1 MNRTL
6 HKAARRRA
14 FSLVEL
20 LVAILVI
27 GSLMSILLVALAKA
41 KVFTKSVSD
50 LQTALTVRTGV
61 EHFREE
67 FGFLPPM
74 VRERFTTPLAVEA
87 NPGQIA
93 VYSVRTPA
101 HLAFLRAMPVLD
113 PQNPFEDNRYSEYT
127 LGYYLAGSLGVNRGP
142 GINLPIDGVP
152 GPGMYSP
159 RSDGTFD
166 VPRDVEQA
174 ATGAAGASNRG
185 GKKYESFI
193 PVSGNGIKVV
203 NNPSDPLDVS
213 VRDGKNVAIRYYRW
227 EHNDGAQLVADMNVP
242 RIVARTPGTI
252 AGEILKPDR
261 DLTANV
267 KARDAQFAIVL
278 AGPNGVFGDE
288 DIAVITRALGGDTN
302 PPADEERRLRLEAE
316 KDNIV
321 EIGR

>member
-1 MNRTL
+1 MNRT
-6 HKAARRRA
+6 HAKPARRRA

-20 LVAILVI
+20 LVSILVI
-27 GSLMSILLVALAKA
+27 GSLLSILLVALAKA
-41 KVFTKSVSD
+41 KVFAGSTSD
-50 LQTALTVRTGV
+50 LQTALTVKTGV
-61 EHFREE
+61 EQFKQEV
-67 FGFLPPM
+67 GFLPPM

-87 NPGQIA
+87 TPGRIA

-113 PQNPFEDNRYSEYT
+113 PQNPFEDNRYSDYT
-127 LGYYLAGSLGVNRGP
+127 LAYYLAGSLGVNRGP
-142 GINLPIDGVP
+142 GMNLPIDGVP
-152 GPGMYSP
+152 GPGLYMP
-159 RSDGTFD
+159 RADGTFD

-174 ATGAAGASNRG
+174 ASGAAGSSNRA
-185 GKKYESFI
+185 GKKFEAFI
-193 PVSGNGIKVV
+193 PVSGRGIKVV
-203 NNPSDPLDVS
+203 TNPSDPLDVR
-213 VRDGKNVAIRYYRW
+213 VQDAKNASIRYYRW

-242 RIVARTPGTI
+242 RIVARIPGTV

-267 KARDAQFAIVL
+267 KARDAQFAIVC

-288 DIAVITRALGGDTN
+288 PIAVIVQALHNGAGAT
-302 PPADEERRLRLEAE
+302 PDEERRLRLEAE